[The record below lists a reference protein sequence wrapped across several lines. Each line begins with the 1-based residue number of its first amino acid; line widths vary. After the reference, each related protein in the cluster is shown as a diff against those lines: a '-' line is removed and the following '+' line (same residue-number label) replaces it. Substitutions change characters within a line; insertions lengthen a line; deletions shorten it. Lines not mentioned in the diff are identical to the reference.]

1 MPGEGIAN
9 IQARRLGKLIAGRLD
24 QTTSRL
30 HRGIDVAALSHL
42 PVCLVLLY
50 RHVALGA
57 MHHRYAC
64 DLLILDMNMD
74 GMLADL
80 VDFMRSVRI
89 EPAPK
94 QLRATMVVVLCGC
107 GADKRSAAHQREDST
122 AIADHHGCLL
132 R

>member
-1 MPGEGIAN
+1 
-9 IQARRLGKLIAGRLD
+9 D
-24 QTTSRL
+24 QTTRRL

-57 MHHRYAC
+57 MHYRYAR
-64 DLLILDMNMD
+64 DLLILDINMD

-89 EPAPK
+89 QPAPK
-94 QLRATMVVVLCGC
+94 QLRAAIVVVLCGR
-107 GADKRSAAHQREDST
+107 GADERNAADQGEDAT